1 MSNST
6 LWPQEQPLGSYD
18 YGEPY
23 KLKAAGTSALDGI
36 LNNARKAFAP
46 GIKTGFAKLDEAVRM
61 APGRLIVL
69 GARPGTGKTTL
80 ATQIAVQIC
89 KGHKHGMV
97 FYCSVEMG
105 PAEIGLKAISCLAKR
120 NCITPYEERD
130 EQGIT
135 HVESLVTFEQNTLS
149 RLHVYY
155 GTQLENIL
163 EACDLLAKNEDDPL
177 LMVVVDFITSV
188 QPIGEFATRSEAVGS
203 VSKALKA
210 MAKRLDVPVLCC
222 AQLNRGT
229 AAGKPPSMKDIRD
242 SGEIEQDAD
251 SVLLLHK
258 PVDKEGA
265 LAGKVEIIIDK
276 NRFGTMDSLSLY
288 PQLHNHRFEEA

>member
-6 LWPQEQPLGSYD
+6 SWRQEKLGNYE
-18 YGEPY
+18 YGKPY
-23 KLKAAGTSALDGI
+23 TLRAPGTSALEGI
-36 LNNARKAFAP
+36 VNNARKAFAP
-46 GIKTGFAKLDEAVRM
+46 GIKTGFKRLDEAVRM
-61 APGRLIVL
+61 SPGRLIVL

-89 KGHKHGMV
+89 KGYKHGVV

-105 PAEIGLKAISCLAKR
+105 PAEIGLKALSCLSKQ
-120 NCITPYEERD
+120 NCITPYEERN
-130 EQGIT
+130 EAGIT
-135 HVESLVTFEQNTLS
+135 HVETLVTMEQNVLS

-155 GTQLENIL
+155 GMRLEDIL
-163 EACDLLAKNEDDPL
+163 EACDLLKKNTDDPL

-229 AAGKPPSMKDIRD
+229 ATAKAPSMKDLRD

-288 PQLHNHRFEEA
+288 PELHHHRFEEG

>member
-1 MSNST
+1 MSNYTS
-6 LWPQEQPLGSYD
+6 WQQEREGTYE
-18 YGEPY
+18 YGKPY
-23 KLKAAGTSALDGI
+23 QLKAGVSALEGI
-36 LNNARKAFAP
+36 LNNARKSFAP
-46 GIKTGFAKLDEAVRM
+46 GIKTGFSRLDEAVRM
-61 APGRLIVL
+61 SPGRLIVL

-80 ATQIAVQIC
+80 ATQIGVQILQNN
-89 KGHKHGMV
+89 KHGRV

-105 PAEIGLKAISCLAKR
+105 AEEIGLKAISCMAKR
-120 NCITPYEERD
+120 NCITPYEEED
-130 EQGIT
+130 EDEIA
-135 HVESLVTFEQNTLS
+135 HVETLVTMEQNTLS
-149 RLHVYY
+149 RLIVYY
-155 GTQLENIL
+155 GMQLEEIIGR
-163 EACDLLAKNEDDPL
+163 CDLLKKNTDDPL
-177 LMVVVDFITSV
+177 LMVIVDFITSI

-229 AAGKPPSMKDIRD
+229 ATAKAPSMKDLRD

-276 NRFGTMDSLSLY
+276 NRFGTMDNLSLY
-288 PQLHNHRFEEA
+288 PELHHHRFEEG

>member
-6 LWPQEQPLGSYD
+6 LWPQEKQGSYE
-18 YGEPY
+18 YGKPY
-23 KLKAAGTSALDGI
+23 QLKAAGTSALEGI
-36 LNNARKAFAP
+36 LNNARKSFAP
-46 GIKTGFAKLDEAVRM
+46 GIRTGFKRLDDAVRM
-61 APGRLIVL
+61 SPGRLIVL

-80 ATQIAVQIC
+80 ATQIAVQIL
-89 KGHKHGMV
+89 KGYKYGKV

-105 PAEIGLKAISCLAKR
+105 PAEIGLKAISCIAKQ
-120 NCITPYEERD
+120 NCITPYEEEN

-135 HVESLVTFEQNTLS
+135 HVESLVSLEQNVLS

-155 GTQLENIL
+155 GMQLENII
-163 EACDLLAKNEDDPL
+163 EACDLLKKNSDDPL

-229 AAGKPPSMKDIRD
+229 ATAKAPSMKDLRD

-265 LAGKVEIIIDK
+265 LAGKVEVIIDK

-288 PQLHNHRFEEA
+288 PQLHHHRFEEA

>member
-1 MSNST
+1 LSDYI
-6 LWPQEQPLGSYD
+6 LWPQEKQGGYE

-23 KLKAAGTSALDGI
+23 RLRAAGTSALEGI
-36 LNNARKAFAP
+36 LNSARKDFAP
-46 GIKTGFAKLDEAVRM
+46 GIRTGFSKLDDAVRM
-61 APGRLIVL
+61 SPGRLIVL

-80 ATQIAVQIC
+80 ATQIAVQIL
-89 KGHKHGMV
+89 KGYKHGKV

-105 PAEIGLKAISCLAKR
+105 AAEIGLKALSCVAKQD
-120 NCITPYEERD
+120 CITPYLNRNEE
-130 EQGIT
+130 GIT
-135 HVESLVTFEQNTLS
+135 HVESLVTFEQNTLA

-155 GTQLENIL
+155 GMRLEDIL
-163 EACDLLAKNEDDPL
+163 EACDLLKKNSDDPL
-177 LMVVVDFITSV
+177 LMVVVDFITSI
-188 QPIGEFATRSEAVGS
+188 QPIGEYATRSEAVGS

-229 AAGKPPSMKDIRD
+229 VAAKVPTQKDLRD

-258 PVDKEGA
+258 VVDKEGA
-265 LAGKVEIIIDK
+265 LAGKVEIIIAK
-276 NRFGTMDSLSLY
+276 NRFGTSDSLTLY
-288 PQLHNHRFEEA
+288 PELHHHRFEEG